1 MVATSQV
8 SNRKMFTVKLMER
21 HHLQAAH
28 NLSQEVL
35 NKNLMLNTIL
45 VSEVSLLIMLLEPA
59 KLKQLLKSLVLIEA
73 TPPLLR

>member
-28 NLSQEVL
+28 NLSQEAL
-35 NKNLMLNTIL
+35 NKKLMLNTIL
-45 VSEVSLLIMLLEPA
+45 VSEVNLLIMLLEPA
-59 KLKQLLKSLVLIEA
+59 KLKQLLKLLVLIEVILA
-73 TPPLLR
+73 LLR

>member
-1 MVATSQV
+1 MATSQV

-35 NKNLMLNTIL
+35 NKKLMLNTIQ
-45 VSEVSLLIMLLEPA
+45 VSEVNLLTMLQEPA
-59 KLKQLLKSLVLIEA
+59 KLKQLHRSLVLIEV
-73 TPPLLR
+73 TLTLLR

>member
-1 MVATSQV
+1 MATSQE

-35 NKNLMLNTIL
+35 NKKLMLNIIL
-45 VSEVSLLIMLLEPA
+45 VSEVNLLIMLQEPV
-59 KLKQLLKSLVLIEA
+59 KLKQLLKLLVLIEV
-73 TPPLLR
+73 TLTLLR

>member
-35 NKNLMLNTIL
+35 NKKLMLNTIL

-59 KLKQLLKSLVLIEA
+59 KLKLQLKSLVLIEVTLA
-73 TPPLLR
+73 LLR